1 MLKKGG
7 GVSTV
12 KREGGGRSKLI
23 ILAYHAI
30 DDLRE
35 DRRLAEYGVP
45 GELFDEHL
53 ATLAADGWEFVD
65 LDAVLAAQRGEGQLP
80 PRALLISFDDA
91 YVDLLDT
98 GCPIL
103 ERHGAPGLV
112 FAVTDQ
118 IGGTNAWDTAKG
130 AGELALLDAE
140 GLRAVAARGVEV
152 GAHTAT
158 HCNLPTVPAAQLEAE
173 LSGCADGIEAIGLP
187 RPRAFS
193 YPYGEWTP
201 ALAAAV
207 REAGYETAFTVE
219 WGAQEA
225 GTDPFAVPR
234 VEVHASDTPAKL
246 KLKLQA
252 ATWPGKLRDLYLYL
266 RGVRLDPSAG

>member
-12 KREGGGRSKLI
+12 KGEGGTASKLI

-30 DDLRE
+30 DDLRH

-45 GELFDEHL
+45 AGLFDEHL
-53 ATLAADGWEFVD
+53 AALAADGWEFVD
-65 LDAVLAAQRGEGQLP
+65 VDALLAAQRGEGLP

-91 YVDLLDT
+91 YVDLLET

-130 AGELALLDAE
+130 SAELPLLDAE

-152 GAHTAT
+152 GAHTAS
-158 HCNLPTVPAAQLEAE
+158 HCELPAVPAAQVEAE
-173 LSGCADGIEAIGLP
+173 VRGSADALEAIGLP

-193 YPYGEWTP
+193 YPYGEWSP
-201 ALAAAV
+201 AVAAAV

-234 VEVHASDTPAKL
+234 VEVHASDSPAKL
-246 KLKLQA
+246 KLKLKA
-252 ATWPGKLRDLYLYL
+252 ATWPGRLRDLYLYA
-266 RGVRLDPSAG
+266 RGVRLDPSAR